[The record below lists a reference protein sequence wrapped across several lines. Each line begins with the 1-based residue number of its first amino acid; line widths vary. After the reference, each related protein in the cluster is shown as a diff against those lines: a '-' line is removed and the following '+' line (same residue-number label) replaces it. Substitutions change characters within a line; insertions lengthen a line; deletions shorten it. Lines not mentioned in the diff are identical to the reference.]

1 MVEVKKCWV
10 YFEDA
15 DSAEM
20 TVSEGEVHVFG
31 ISESQIDLRICR
43 WFFPEEDFWQV
54 FVGES
59 EISYAGHNSLM
70 LYLYERDDQKAK
82 DIFIEHFRT
91 MLQHEREEAKYVSEK
106 TIALQAA
113 IENLKSIQL
122 D

>member
-10 YFEDA
+10 YFADA

-20 TVSEGEVHVFG
+20 TVSEGEVYVFG
-31 ISESQIDLRICR
+31 DSESQVYLRVCR

-54 FVGES
+54 FVDES

-82 DIFIEHFRT
+82 DLFIEHFRT
-91 MLQHEREEAKYVSEK
+91 MLQCEREEAKQASEK
-106 TIALQAA
+106 TIVLREA
-113 IENLKSIQL
+113 IKNLKSVQL
-122 D
+122 N

>member
-1 MVEVKKCWV
+1 MVEVKKCYV
-10 YFEDA
+10 YLADA

-20 TVSEGEVHVFG
+20 TVSEGEIYVFG
-31 ISESQIDLRICR
+31 NSESQVYLRVCR

-54 FVGES
+54 YVDES

-82 DIFIEHFRT
+82 DLFIEHFRT
-91 MLQHEREEAKYVSEK
+91 MLQCEREEAMFATKK

-113 IENLKSIQL
+113 IENLKSVQL
-122 D
+122 N

>member
-10 YFEDA
+10 YFADA

-20 TVSEGEVHVFG
+20 TVSEGEVYLFG
-31 ISESQIDLRICR
+31 ISESRPDLRVCR

-54 FVGES
+54 FVDES

-82 DIFIEHFRT
+82 DLFIEHFRT
-91 MLQHEREEAKYVSEK
+91 MLQCEREEAKHASEK
-106 TIALQAA
+106 TIVLQEA
-113 IENLKSIQL
+113 IKNLKSVQL
-122 D
+122 N